1 MMWFVITSSLSSV
14 FWVDLQQA
22 RRSLEVRAP
31 RGNLAVP
38 PSLVWAFQCGPPPRL
53 CRLPQPQGPC
63 SPVRKGVSARF
74 LNDFAEIVFK
84 PFKGT
89 DKLTIFAP
97 KCGNVVRLSTSKHA
111 PSGRLRRHIGR

>member
-38 PSLVWAFQCGPPPRL
+38 PSLVWAFQCGPGEDQSDAARDKNWARVYSPSDSWNL
-53 CRLPQPQGPC
+53 SISEQSC
-63 SPVRKGVSARF
+63 S
-74 LNDFAEIVFK
+74 
-84 PFKGT
+84 
-89 DKLTIFAP
+89 
-97 KCGNVVRLSTSKHA
+97 VVGWADLSKM
-111 PSGRLRRHIGR
+111 R